1 MSTALRDV
9 AETNAY
15 LVKLKAS
22 CKGEQFG
29 KIAQQQAAALAKRLG
44 KSSLQCDEGTALIE
58 KVLEGPWEGGQRDL
72 LVNVVNEAVLGMKSA
87 SGPRPKQALCSLLPY
102 LTAKDVEAMQGTGLL
117 PGNLQVV
124 ANRMWRIGLHLPT
137 EGTSGQAFQILG

>member
-44 KSSLQCDEGTALIE
+44 KSSLQCDEGIALIE

-72 LVNVVNEAVLGMKSA
+72 LGCSGVCYHVNIIMLIRS
-87 SGPRPKQALCSLLPY
+87 RISL
-102 LTAKDVEAMQGTGLL
+102 
-117 PGNLQVV
+117 
-124 ANRMWRIGLHLPT
+124 
-137 EGTSGQAFQILG
+137 S

>member
-1 MSTALRDV
+1 MSTALGDV

-29 KIAQQQAAALAKRLG
+29 KIAQRQAAALAKRLG

-72 LVNVVNEAVLGMKSA
+72 LVTVVNEAVLRMKSA
-87 SGPRPKQALCSLLPY
+87 SGPRPKQALWWP
-102 LTAKDVEAMQGTGLL
+102 
-117 PGNLQVV
+117 
-124 ANRMWRIGLHLPT
+124 IGC
-137 EGTSGQAFQILG
+137 GG

>member
-22 CKGEQFG
+22 CKGEQFV

-58 KVLEGPWEGGQRDL
+58 KVLEGPWDGTDRDL
-72 LVNVVNEAVLGMKSA
+72 LVTTVNDAVMKSKSGSA
-87 SGPRPKQALCSLLPY
+87 GPRPKQSMTNLLRQKTSRHCS
-102 LTAKDVEAMQGTGLL
+102 AQGCCRGSFRWW
-117 PGNLQVV
+117 P
-124 ANRMWRIGLHLPT
+124 IGC
-137 EGTSGQAFQILG
+137 GG